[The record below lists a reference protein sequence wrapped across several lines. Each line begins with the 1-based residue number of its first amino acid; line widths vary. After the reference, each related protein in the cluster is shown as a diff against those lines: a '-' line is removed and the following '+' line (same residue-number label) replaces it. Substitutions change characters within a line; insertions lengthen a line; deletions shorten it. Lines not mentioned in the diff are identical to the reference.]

1 VSPLKNYLDQ
11 LLVALFDFDTGLF
24 NIKVNPVYYTP
35 LFDYNIAHLAELISQ
50 RRYAFD
56 NLLNFFRLV
65 VVDLLYRVLLEL
77 ACLLV
82 KIIGPSIHIR

>member
-1 VSPLKNYLDQ
+1 
-11 LLVALFDFDTGLF
+11 
-24 NIKVNPVYYTP
+24 

-77 ACLLV
+77 TCLIV
-82 KIIGPSIHIR
+82 KIIGPSIHIRCKNYPLAFASDLGSKKSKFVELSSSRLSML